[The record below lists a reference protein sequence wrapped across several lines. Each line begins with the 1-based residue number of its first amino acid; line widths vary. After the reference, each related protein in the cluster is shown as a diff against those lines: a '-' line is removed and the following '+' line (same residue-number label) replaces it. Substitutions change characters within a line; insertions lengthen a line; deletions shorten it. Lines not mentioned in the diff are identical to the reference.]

1 MNFFE
6 AQERARKSSRML
18 VWWFILSVLGV
29 IAVMYLLAAAFTI
42 YSDTRKDDA
51 LGSPEWEQTATWWD
65 PGLLLVVAAI
75 VGGVIMTGSWVK
87 LAQLSSG
94 GKVVAQGLG
103 GRPVEPTTTDL
114 SERRLLN
121 VVEEMAIASGVPVPE
136 VWIMDEEQGIN
147 AFAAGTD
154 PTNAVIGVTRGTLD
168 RLTRSE
174 LQGVVA
180 HEFSHI
186 LNGDMKLNMRLMGW
200 IFGLVMLS
208 MLGRIMLESFRFMR
222 GSRDSKGGGVVLA
235 IIVAGLA
242 VWLVGSI
249 GVLFARM
256 LQAAIS
262 RQREYLADASA
273 VQFTRDPGGISGA
286 LKKIGGF
293 AGHGKISSPK
303 AMESRHMF
311 FAGSGFSALMATH
324 PPLEKR
330 ILAVDPQWKGEMLK
344 GMADPVRAEEFSGA
358 MGFSGS
364 LEQIEPT
371 DRLDSLGDS
380 ARLDSQVGARIRDE
394 LRSGKVTSFSKQEA
408 KTLLLGLLVA
418 ADSDGRAMAERI
430 LLDHGMEPETIT
442 QVVAWSVD
450 LEGYDSSKKLA
461 LVDLSLSW
469 LRKMSQA
476 EAWDFVAASQALI
489 EADGEVNLFEFMLQK
504 VIERHV
510 CIGLGLK
517 PVPAMRF
524 RKLEALEAELA
535 DLLGAF
541 ASLAGGGTAIDE
553 AAAEYR
559 EHTGRELPRSA
570 GGLAD
575 VARALGEMDAA
586 TPLVKQRI
594 LRMCGLV
601 VMDDGVAADQE
612 LELLRATAEAI
623 GAPVPPLVRGG
634 PGRTS

>member
-1 MNFFE
+1 MMYFL
-6 AQERARKSSRML
+6 AILILRYQGGGAKSREPGQPGNL
-18 VWWFILSVLGV
+18 Q
-29 IAVMYLLAAAFTI
+29 Y
-42 YSDTRKDDA
+42 D
-51 LGSPEWEQTATWWD
+51 TWWD
-65 PGLLLVVAAI
+65 PGLLLVVGTV
-75 VGGVIMTGSWVK
+75 VGGVIMIGSWIK

-114 SERRLLN
+114 SEKRLLN

-136 VWIMDEEQGIN
+136 VWMMDDEEGIN

-154 PTNAVIGVTRGTLD
+154 PSNAVIGVTRGTLD

-208 MLGRIMLESFRFMR
+208 MLGRIMLESFSFMR
-222 GSRDSKGGGVVLA
+222 GSRDSKGGGIVIA
-235 IIVAGLA
+235 IILAGLA

-256 LQAAIS
+256 LQSAIS

-273 VQFTRDPGGISGA
+273 VQFTRDPTGISGA

-293 AGHGKISSPK
+293 SEHGKIDSPK

-311 FAGSGFSALMATH
+311 FAGSGFSALLTTH

-330 ILAVDPQWKGEMLK
+330 IRAIDPKWKGEMLK
-344 GMADPVRAEEFSGA
+344 GKADHVSAEEFSGA
-358 MGFSGS
+358 MGFSGT
-364 LEQIEPT
+364 LEQVDSF
-371 DRLDSLGDS
+371 DRLDSIGES
-380 ARLDSQVGARIRDE
+380 ERLDTHVGAVIREE
-394 LRSGKVTSFSKQEA
+394 LRAGKVTSFSKQEA
-408 KTLLLGLLVA
+408 KSLLLGLLVA
-418 ADSDGRAMAERI
+418 VDSDGREIGRTI
-430 LLDHGMEPETIT
+430 LANHGSDEETIA
-442 QVVAWSVD
+442 QVIGWSFD
-450 LEGYDSSKKLA
+450 LESYNSSKKLA

-469 LRKMSQA
+469 LRKMGKP
-476 EAWDFVAASQALI
+476 EAKGFVATSKALI

-510 CIGLGLK
+510 EIGLGIK
-517 PVPAMRF
+517 AVPAM
-524 RKLEALEAELA
+524 KYHNLISLEKEVARV
-535 DLLGAF
+535 LGAF
-541 ASLAGGGTAIDE
+541 ATLAGDE
-553 AAAEYR
+553 SALTNAATEFY
-559 EHTGRELPRSA
+559 EHTGRKLPRIEA
-570 GGLAD
+570 GLGD
-575 VARALGEMDAA
+575 VAEALVKMDAS
-586 TPLVKQRI
+586 TPLVKQKI
-594 LRMCGLV
+594 LRLCALV
-601 VMDDGVAADQE
+601 ATDDGVVEDKE

-623 GAPVPPLVRGG
+623 GAPVPPLF
-634 PGRTS
+634 RTKL

>member
-1 MNFFE
+1 
-6 AQERARKSSRML
+6 ML

-29 IAVMYLLAAAFTI
+29 IVTMYLLATAYLQFSSVTNQAQPGASQT
-42 YSDTRKDDA
+42 TVNV
-51 LGSPEWEQTATWWD
+51 GWWNPE
-65 PGLLLVVAAI
+65 LLVWVGGI
-75 VGGVIMTGSWVK
+75 VGGVILIGSWIK
-87 LAQLSSG
+87 LAQLSAG

-114 SERRLLN
+114 QERRLLN

-154 PTNAVIGVTRGTLD
+154 PSNAVIGVTRGTLE

-222 GSRDSKGGGVVLA
+222 GSRDSKGNGIVIA

-262 RQREYLADASA
+262 RQREFLADASA
-273 VQFTRDPGGISGA
+273 VQFTRDAGGISGA

-293 AGHGKISSPK
+293 AEHGNISSPK

-311 FAGSGFSALMATH
+311 FAGSSGFTALMATH
-324 PPLEKR
+324 PPLDKR
-330 ILAVDPQWKGEMLK
+330 IKAIDPNWNGAMLE
-344 GMADPVRAEEFSGA
+344 GMADPVQREEFTGA
-358 MGFSGS
+358 VGFSGS
-364 LEQIEPT
+364 FENVDTGSGIRSLGESG
-371 DRLDSLGDS
+371 RLDSH
-380 ARLDSQVGARIRDE
+380 VGAVIREE
-394 LRSGKVTSFSKQEA
+394 LRAGNVTSFSKPEA
-408 KTLLLGLLVA
+408 KALLLGLLVA
-418 ADSDGRAMAERI
+418 ADADGQEMAKEI
-430 LLDHGMEPETIT
+430 FQKYGYDEETAGKIIG
-442 QVVAWSVD
+442 WSVE
-450 LEGYDSSKKLA
+450 LEGYTSSKKLA

-469 LRKMSQA
+469 LRRMNQQ
-476 EAWDFVAASQALI
+476 EAQTFVQTSQALV
-489 EADGEVNLFEFMLQK
+489 ESDGEVNLFEFMLQK

-510 CIGLGLK
+510 SIGLGLK
-517 PVPAMRF
+517 PVPKMKYQR
-524 RKLEALEAELA
+524 LEALEQYLA
-535 DLLGAF
+535 QLLAGF
-541 ASLAGGGTAIDE
+541 ASLAGSD
-553 AAAEYR
+553 AALVKAAQEYR
-559 EHTGRELPRSA
+559 EHTGRDLPQIEA
-570 GGLAD
+570 GLGQ
-575 VARALGEMDAA
+575 VAKALLEMDAA
-586 TPLVKQRI
+586 TPLVKQQI
-594 LRMCGLV
+594 LRLCGLV
-601 VMDDGVAADQE
+601 VMDDGVVADNE
-612 LELLRATAEAI
+612 MELLRATAEAI
-623 GAPVPPLVRGG
+623 GAPVPPFVRFVTE
-634 PGRTS
+634 R

>member
-6 AQERARKSSRML
+6 AQERARKSSRLL

-29 IAVMYLLAAAFTI
+29 IAVMYVLATAYLRFSGSGREVEAAAPPM
-42 YSDTRKDDA
+42 
-51 LGSPEWEQTATWWD
+51 GWWNPELLMWT
-65 PGLLLVVAAI
+65 GLL
-75 VGGVIMTGSWVK
+75 VGGVILIGSWIK
-87 LAQLSSG
+87 LAQLSAG
-94 GKVVAQGLG
+94 GKVVAQSLG

-114 SERRLLN
+114 PERRLLN

-136 VWIMDEEQGIN
+136 VWIMDDEEGIN

-154 PTNAVIGVTRGTLD
+154 PTNAVIGVTRGTLE
-168 RLTRSE
+168 RLSRSE

-208 MLGRIMLESFRFMR
+208 MLGRVMLESFRFMR
-222 GSRDSKGGGVVLA
+222 GSRDSKGGGIVIA

-256 LQAAIS
+256 LQSAIS

-293 AGHGKISSPK
+293 PEHGNISSPK

-330 ILAVDPQWKGEMLK
+330 ILAIDPQWKGEMLK
-344 GMADPVRAEEFSGA
+344 GRADPVTEAEFTGA
-358 MGFSGS
+358 SGFSGS
-364 LEQIEPT
+364 VRGTEAGG
-371 DRLDSLGDS
+371 RLDSIGES
-380 ARLDSQVGARIRDE
+380 ARLDTNVGAAIREE
-394 LRSGKVTSFSKQEA
+394 LRAGKVTSFSKQEA
-408 KTLLLGLLVA
+408 KCLLLGLLVA
-418 ADSDGRAMAERI
+418 ADADGREMAEKI
-430 LLDHGMEPETIT
+430 LSAQGADVETVA
-442 QVVAWSVD
+442 QVTGWSVD
-450 LEGYDSSKKLA
+450 LEGYDSARKLA

-469 LRKMSQA
+469 LRKMGKP
-476 EAWDFVAASQALI
+476 EARAFVAASKALI

-510 CIGLGLK
+510 EIGLGLK
-517 PVPAMRF
+517 PVPAMRH
-524 RKLEALEAELA
+524 RELRSLEKELA
-535 DLLGAF
+535 RVLGAF
-541 ASLAGGGTAIDE
+541 AVLGGGETALAK

-559 EHTGRELPRSA
+559 EHTGRELPRIEA
-570 GGLAD
+570 GLAD
-575 VARALGEMDAA
+575 VARALVEMDAA

-594 LRMCGLV
+594 LRLCGLV
-601 VMDDGVAADQE
+601 ATDDGVVEDKE

-623 GAPVPPLVRGG
+623 GAPIPPLFRTGG
-634 PGRTS
+634 

>member
-6 AQERARKSSRML
+6 AQERARKSSRLL

-29 IAVMYLLAAAFTI
+29 IATMYALATVYLRFSSTPRQTGYDAPDPVQFT
-42 YSDTRKDDA
+42 
-51 LGSPEWEQTATWWD
+51 GWWNPELFIGIA
-65 PGLLLVVAAI
+65 VV
-75 VGGVIMTGSWVK
+75 VGGVIMIGSWIK

-103 GRPVEPTTTDL
+103 GRPVEPTSTDL

-136 VWIMDEEQGIN
+136 VWIMDDEEGIN

-154 PTNAVIGVTRGTLD
+154 PSNAVIGVTRGTLD

-174 LQGVVA
+174 LQGVIA

-222 GSRDSKGGGVVLA
+222 GSRDSKGGGIVIA
-235 IIVAGLA
+235 IILAGLA

-256 LQAAIS
+256 LQSAIS

-273 VQFTRDPGGISGA
+273 VQFTRDPEGIAGA

-293 AGHGKISSPK
+293 AEHGKISSPK

-330 ILAVDPQWKGEMLK
+330 ILAIDPHWKGEMLK
-344 GMADPVRAEEFSGA
+344 GAADLVSASEFSGA

-364 LEQIEPT
+364 LEQVDST
-371 DRLDSLGDS
+371 DRLDSLGES
-380 ARLDSQVGARIRDE
+380 ARLDSNVGAAIRDE
-394 LRSGKVTSFSKQEA
+394 LRAGKVTSFSKQEA
-408 KTLLLGLLVA
+408 KSLLLGLLVA
-418 ADSDGRAMAERI
+418 ADTDGREIGKTI
-430 LLDHGMEPETIT
+430 LANHGFTEETIS
-442 QVVAWSVD
+442 QVIAWSVN
-450 LEGYDSSKKLA
+450 LEGYNSAKKLA

-469 LRKMSQA
+469 LRKMGKP
-476 EAWDFVAASQALI
+476 EAKAFVAASKALI

-510 CIGLGLK
+510 EIGLGLK
-517 PVPAMRF
+517 PVPAMKHRSLVSIETEVA
-524 RKLEALEAELA
+524 RV
-535 DLLGAF
+535 LGAF
-541 ASLAGGGTAIDE
+541 AVLAGGEAALAN
-553 AAAEYR
+553 AAAEFR
-559 EHTGRELPRSA
+559 EHTGRELPRIQA
-570 GGLAD
+570 GLAE
-575 VARALGEMDAA
+575 VAQALVEMDAS
-586 TPLVKQRI
+586 TPLVKQQI
-594 LRMCGLV
+594 LRLCGLV
-601 VMDDGVAADQE
+601 ATDDGVVEDKE

-623 GAPVPPLVRGG
+623 GAPVPPLF
-634 PGRTS
+634 RTKA

>member
-6 AQERARKSSRML
+6 AQEQARKSSRLL

-29 IAVMYLLAAAFTI
+29 IVTMYLLAIAYLRF
-42 YSDTRKDDA
+42 S
-51 LGSPEWEQTATWWD
+51 SPPPQAELDPSQPAPLDVSWWN
-65 PGLLLVVAAI
+65 PELLLGVGVV
-75 VGGVIMTGSWVK
+75 VGGVILIGSWIK
-87 LAQLSSG
+87 LAQLSGG

-103 GRPVEPTTTDL
+103 GRAVEPTTTDL
-114 SERRLLN
+114 QEKRLLN

-136 VWIMDEEQGIN
+136 VWIMDHEEGIN

-154 PTNAVIGVTRGTLD
+154 PSNAVIGVTRGTLE

-208 MLGRIMLESFRFMR
+208 MLGRLMLESFRFAR
-222 GSRDSKGGGVVLA
+222 TSRDSKNGGIVIA
-235 IIVAGLA
+235 IILAGLG

-273 VQFTRDPGGISGA
+273 VQFTRDPGGISDA

-293 AGHGKISSPK
+293 SEHGKISSPK

-311 FAGSGFSALMATH
+311 FAGSSLSSLMATH

-330 ILAVDPQWKGEMLK
+330 ILAIDPNWKGQMLA
-344 GMADPVRAEEFSGA
+344 GMADPVTSSEFSGA
-358 MGFSGS
+358 MGFSGG
-364 LEQIEPT
+364 LEQVSSH
-371 DRLDSLGDS
+371 DRLQSLGES
-380 ARLDSQVGARIRDE
+380 GRLDMNVGAAIRE
-394 LRSGKVTSFSKQEA
+394 QLRAGNVTSFSKQEA
-408 KTLLLGLLVA
+408 KALLLGLLVA
-418 ADSDGRAMAERI
+418 ADADGREVGKTI
-430 LLDHGMEPETIT
+430 LAKHSFDPESIA
-442 QVVAWSVD
+442 QIVAWSQDLVD
-450 LEGYDSSKKLA
+450 YNSAKKLA
-461 LVDLSLSW
+461 LVDLSVSW
-469 LRKMSQA
+469 LRKMSKP
-476 EAWDFVAASQALI
+476 EAIAFVAASKALI

-510 CIGLGLK
+510 EIGLGLK
-517 PVPAMRF
+517 PVPSMKHRSLLS
-524 RKLEALEAELA
+524 LEREIALV
-535 DLLGAF
+535 LGAF
-541 ASLAGGGTAIDE
+541 GILAGEPLAME
-553 AAAEYR
+553 KAAAEFR
-559 EHTGRELPRSA
+559 EVTGEDLPRIS
-570 GGLAD
+570 GGLID
-575 VARALGEMDAA
+575 VAKALVEMDAS
-586 TPLVKQRI
+586 TPLVKQQI
-594 LRMCGLV
+594 LRLCMLV
-601 VMDDGVAADQE
+601 VTDDGRVADDE

-623 GAPVPPLVRGG
+623 GAPVPPMFRIQA
-634 PGRTS
+634 

>member
-6 AQERARKSSRML
+6 AQERARKSSRLL

-29 IAVMYLLAAAFTI
+29 IATMYALATVYLRFSSTPRQTGYDAPEPVQFT
-42 YSDTRKDDA
+42 
-51 LGSPEWEQTATWWD
+51 GWWNPELFIGIA
-65 PGLLLVVAAI
+65 VV
-75 VGGVIMTGSWVK
+75 VGGVILIGSWIK

-103 GRPVEPTTTDL
+103 GRPVEPTSTDL

-136 VWIMDEEQGIN
+136 VWIMDDEEGIN

-154 PTNAVIGVTRGTLD
+154 PSNAVIGVTRGTLD

-222 GSRDSKGGGVVLA
+222 GSRDSKGGGIVIA
-235 IIVAGLA
+235 IILAGLA

-256 LQAAIS
+256 LQSAIS

-273 VQFTRDPGGISGA
+273 VQFTRDPEGIAGA

-293 AGHGKISSPK
+293 AEHGKISSPK

-330 ILAVDPQWKGEMLK
+330 ILAIDPHWKGEMLK
-344 GMADPVRAEEFSGA
+344 GAADPVSASEFSGA

-364 LEQIEPT
+364 LEQVDST
-371 DRLDSLGDS
+371 DRLDSLGES
-380 ARLDSQVGARIRDE
+380 ARLDSHVGAAIRDE
-394 LRSGKVTSFSKQEA
+394 LRAGKVTSFSKQEA
-408 KTLLLGLLVA
+408 KSLLLGLLVA
-418 ADSDGRAMAERI
+418 ADADGREIGKTI
-430 LLDHGMEPETIT
+430 LANHGSDEEAISH
-442 QVVAWSVD
+442 VIAWSMD
-450 LEGYDSSKKLA
+450 LEDYNSAKKLA

-469 LRKMSQA
+469 LRKMGKP
-476 EAWDFVAASQALI
+476 EAKAFVAASKALI

-510 CIGLGLK
+510 EIGLGLK
-517 PVPAMRF
+517 PVPAMKHRSLVSIETEVA
-524 RKLEALEAELA
+524 RV
-535 DLLGAF
+535 LGAF
-541 ASLAGGGTAIDE
+541 AVLAGGEAALAN
-553 AAAEYR
+553 AAAEFR
-559 EHTGRELPRSA
+559 QHTGRELPRIQA
-570 GGLAD
+570 GLAE
-575 VARALGEMDAA
+575 VAQALVEMDAS
-586 TPLVKQRI
+586 TPLVKQQI
-594 LRMCGLV
+594 LRLCGLV
-601 VMDDGVAADQE
+601 ATDDGVVEDKE

-623 GAPVPPLVRGG
+623 GAPVPPLF
-634 PGRTS
+634 RTKA